1 MKRDMELVR
10 KILLKIEE
18 EYRSSSIIN
27 LRIDGYDMETVA
39 YHCRILNDAGLV
51 SDYEGKYASNKLY
64 MFWVGPLTWDGND
77 FLDKIRDNS
86 VWHKTK
92 EVITQKGLPLVLDTI
107 KTVANAF
114 ITAAAEGVANSIL
127 KNGGA

>member
-18 EYRSSSIIN
+18 DYRSSALIN
-27 LRIDGYDMETVA
+27 LAIDGYDMETVA

-51 SDYEGKYASNKLY
+51 SDYEGKYASNQLY
-64 MFWVGPLTWDGND
+64 MFWVGPLTWEGND

-86 VWHKTK
+86 IWHKTK
-92 EVITQKGLPLVLDTI
+92 DAITKKGLPLIIETI

-127 KNGGA
+127 KNGGT

>member
-1 MKRDMELVR
+1 MKRDMDLVR

-18 EYRSSSIIN
+18 EQNEFPLMNIE
-27 LRIDGYDMETVA
+27 IDGYDMATVN
-39 YHCRILNDAGLV
+39 YHCKLLYEAGLI
-51 SDYEGKYASNKLY
+51 SGYKASTSMSGLDGF
-64 MFWVGPLTWDGND
+64 MVDSLTWEGND

-86 VWHKTK
+86 IWHKTK
-92 EVITQKGLPLVLDTI
+92 DAITKKGLPLIIDTI

-127 KNGGA
+127 KNGGV